1 MAWTPPA
8 ANTARQLE
16 SIDARPVS
24 FVVAC
29 VRRRRKDARWRKRE
43 PIPLRG
49 CLRSEMLLNSRT
61 AEGANMR
68 IESLYRIRFTYPE
81 AWGVEL
87 ESHLEGAR
95 GPLSATA
102 GLSDAGLGVG
112 SPVT

>member
-1 MAWTPPA
+1 
-8 ANTARQLE
+8 
-16 SIDARPVS
+16 
-24 FVVAC
+24 
-29 VRRRRKDARWRKRE
+29 
-43 PIPLRG
+43 
-49 CLRSEMLLNSRT
+49 
-61 AEGANMR
+61 MR